1 MFVFGNLLDAVAGVL
16 NAVLTLYTWVL
27 LARVVIS
34 WISADPYNPIV
45 RVICNLTDPLLDRL
59 RKSLPMHVGGVDLS
73 PVVALL
79 IIWFLQRFL
88 VQSLY
93 DLARSV

>member
-16 NAVLTLYTWVL
+16 NTLLTVYTWVI
-27 LARVVIS
+27 LARVVVS

-45 RVICNLTDPLLDRL
+45 RTICHLTDPLLDRL
-59 RKSLPMHVGGVDLS
+59 RRSLPMYVGGIDLS
-73 PVVALL
+73 PVVAIL

-93 DLARSV
+93 DLARSI

>member
-1 MFVFGNLLDAVAGVL
+1 MFVLGNFVDAVAGVL
-16 NAVLTLYTWVL
+16 NTVLTLYTWVI
-27 LARVVIS
+27 LARVVVS

-59 RKSLPMHVGGVDLS
+59 RKNLPMYVGGIDLS
-73 PVVALL
+73 PVVTIL

-93 DLARSV
+93 DLARSM

>member
-1 MFVFGNLLDAVAGVL
+1 MKKLSMVDKGF
-16 NAVLTLYTWVL
+16 L
-27 LARVVIS
+27 LAENREM
-34 WISADPYNPIV
+34 
-45 RVICNLTDPLLDRL
+45 
-59 RKSLPMHVGGVDLS
+59 PMHVGGVDLS